1 MRRLKESIILIVVF
15 MAAMSVRADAGSF
28 NWRNVD
34 IQVVSDYSGTKTE
47 YEVNSARR
55 NQRSYIAVKNGERY
69 SIRVRNRTA
78 ERIGVV
84 LAVDGR
90 NIINGKKSWLKHN
103 EPMYVLEPWETAE
116 YEGWRTSR
124 KRVNRFYFTDI
135 DDSYAD
141 AWGDHSAMG
150 VIAAAV
156 FREKDYYPEHRYS
169 YDRSP
174 SRQSS
179 RSSAR
184 SKSTGTGF
192 GDSEWSPSHKVH
204 FVARK
209 KPALKKFIKYEWK
222 RSLCRRGI
230 IDHCRGYD
238 RDWDW
243 DNRFWHDD
251 EDDFAPYPWKRRYHR

>member
-1 MRRLKESIILIVVF
+1 MRNIKASIILIVVF
-15 MAAMSVRADAGSF
+15 LSAMSVNAEARKF
-28 NWRNVD
+28 NWRDID

-69 SIRVRNRTA
+69 SIRVRNRSN

-90 NIINGKKSWLKHN
+90 NIINGKKSWLKRN

-116 YEGWRTSR
+116 YEGWRTNRS
-124 KRVNRFYFTDI
+124 RVNRFYFTDV

-156 FREKDYYPEHRYS
+156 YREKDTYPDHRYE
-169 YDRSP
+169 YDRVP
-174 SRQSS
+174 SRESS
-179 RSSAR
+179 RSGMHP
-184 SKSTGTGF
+184 KSTGTGF
-192 GDSEWSPSHKVH
+192 GESEWSPARKVH

-209 KPALKKFIKYEWK
+209 KPAIKKFIKYEWK
-222 RSLCRRGI
+222 RTLCRMGI
-230 IDHCRGYD
+230 IDSCRNHD
-238 RDWDW
+238 RDW

-251 EDDFAPYPWKRRYHR
+251 EDDYAPYPWQIRNHRY